1 MRKTL
6 VSTVAFFGL
15 TLFTLERVSA
25 QTEEGSFLI
34 EASTGFGFLNNVANT
49 GFYLSS
55 QDGET
60 VFNIGAEGG
69 YFIIDNLALKAG
81 LGFGD
86 NGFNSILSY
95 KLGAKYYVIGQI
107 PVAMDFTGASI
118 QDVSENPIFL
128 GIQGGYAIFLG
139 DYIALEPGLRYN
151 FTLNEDASDSF
162 FQFNV
167 GVAFLF

>member
-6 VSTVAFFGL
+6 VSIVALFGV
-15 TLFTLERVSA
+15 TLLAPERICA
-25 QTEEGSFLI
+25 QTEEGGFLV
-34 EASTGFGFLNNVANT
+34 EVSTGFGFLNSRANT

-60 VFNIGAEGG
+60 VFNIGGEGG
-69 YFIIDNLALKAG
+69 YFIVDDLALKAG

-95 KLGAKYYVIGQI
+95 KLGAKYYVLGQF

-118 QDVSENPIFL
+118 QDVDENPIFL
-128 GIQGGYAIFLG
+128 GIQGGYALFLG